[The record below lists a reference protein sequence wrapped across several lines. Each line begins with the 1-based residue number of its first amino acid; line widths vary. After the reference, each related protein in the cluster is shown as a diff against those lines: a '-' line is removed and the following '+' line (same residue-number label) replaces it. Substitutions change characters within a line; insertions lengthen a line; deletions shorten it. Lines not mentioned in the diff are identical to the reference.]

1 MRGYLSLR
9 RLVRK
14 IESLLNQC
22 RTSKELSRWK
32 KSTSPLASQKDI
44 KAHVMLT
51 RNNRYVDL
59 AEICIHSFFHHHP
72 KAIFTLH
79 CDNSTLTYVNSKF
92 HKEIAE
98 GIIRVQLLNIEDE
111 KDWQEQKLDLILAMN
126 GTSDIFLDAD
136 LRWNGALSEENGKAL
151 FLVKEFELKDKSPFR
166 EVLANFNN
174 LPPNSSMKNV
184 SVFSFGGYQ
193 LSNTEFTSVRNTM
206 DRYREIVDSPT
217 VGSLD
222 KVAVGRVIEQFAL
235 SVCSE
240 LWSVAI
246 VYVKEID
253 APMDGGKVESCYFG
267 ATGGTF

>member
-1 MRGYLSLR
+1 
-9 RLVRK
+9 
-14 IESLLNQC
+14 
-22 RTSKELSRWK
+22 
-32 KSTSPLASQKDI
+32 
-44 KAHVMLT
+44 
-51 RNNRYVDL
+51 
-59 AEICIHSFFHHHP
+59 
-72 KAIFTLH
+72 
-79 CDNSTLTYVNSKF
+79 
-92 HKEIAE
+92 
-98 GIIRVQLLNIEDE
+98 
-111 KDWQEQKLDLILAMN
+111 
-126 GTSDIFLDAD
+126 
-136 LRWNGALSEENGKAL
+136 
-151 FLVKEFELKDKSPFR
+151 
-166 EVLANFNN
+166 
-174 LPPNSSMKNV
+174 MKNV

-246 VYVKEID
+246 AYVKEID